1 MGWGSMLLLLSV
13 AVFCQR
19 ASSIGANWGTQAS
32 HPLPPDIVV
41 RMLRENGI
49 QKVKL
54 FDAEYDTLRALGKSG
69 IEVMVGIPNEM
80 LATLASSLKAAEKW
94 VAKNVST
101 HISTDNVNIR
111 SFFCFFNQV
120 SFFRVLHFTLYKLG
134 IWKQ

>member
-1 MGWGSMLLLLSV
+1 MGWGFVVAILTV
-13 AVFCQR
+13 AVVCQR

-54 FDAEYDTLRALGKSG
+54 FDAEYDTLRALGKSR

-80 LATLASSLKAAEKW
+80 LSTLASSLKAAEKW
-94 VAKNVST
+94 VSKNVST
-101 HISTDNVNIR
+101 HINTDKVNIR
-111 SFFCFFNQV
+111 FPFLSFFFYSLSNLSRQ
-120 SFFRVLHFTLYKLG
+120 
-134 IWKQ
+134 

>member
-1 MGWGSMLLLLSV
+1 MEWSFV
-13 AVFCQR
+13 AVILAVALVCPR

-54 FDAEYDTLRALGKSG
+54 FDAEYDTLRALGKSR

-80 LATLASSLKAAEKW
+80 LSTLASSHKAAEKW
-94 VAKNVST
+94 VSKNVST
-101 HISTDNVNIR
+101 HINTDNVNIR
-111 SFFCFFNQV
+111 FLSYF
-120 SFFRVLHFTLYKLG
+120 STPYPT
-134 IWKQ
+134 